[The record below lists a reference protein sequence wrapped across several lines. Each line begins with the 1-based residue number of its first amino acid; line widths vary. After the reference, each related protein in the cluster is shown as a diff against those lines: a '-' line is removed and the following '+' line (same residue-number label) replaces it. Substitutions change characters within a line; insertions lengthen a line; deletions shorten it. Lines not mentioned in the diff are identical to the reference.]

1 MQRQNLI
8 RKIILITVL
17 LFLSASISS
26 AVSDKPF
33 AHLNTAALA
42 QHSGGEFTF
51 AVFGD
56 FRPSRR
62 DRPYSEAFLKMF
74 DEINMISPSFILSMG
89 DAYYGYGGSFQRF
102 KNEIDY
108 FLSRIKSLDTP
119 FFNVI
124 GNHEVGGSLERENY
138 IKERFGNLYG
148 SFDYANSHFIL
159 LDTDEAGKEGTIQ
172 GEQLMWL
179 EKDIEANKNAENI
192 FVLMHRPLFSA
203 LDGEMNKGKSFRD
216 KSNRD
221 NLHRLFK
228 KYGVR
233 AVFAGHEHLFNE
245 TVKDGIKY
253 FITGGGGSPLYESPS
268 KGGFLHYLIVSVK
281 NKDIVIDVITPFN
294 LHVRNISGNDGFEQ
308 RAEVEISNTSHAEI
322 YIRNLVMKMP
332 RAEAGKYKV
341 KAISISTRGQTK
353 EHQAKINRV
362 KDNGDGTA
370 TVSIETRLQ
379 KNELVRIVLETE
391 I

>member
-8 RKIILITVL
+8 LKIIIIL
-17 LFLSASISS
+17 LLLSAGVSF

-33 AHLNTAALA
+33 THLNAVTLA

-62 DRPYSEAFLKMF
+62 DRPYSEAFLKML
-74 DEINMISPSFILSMG
+74 DEMNMIAPSFILSIG

-108 FLSRIKSLDTP
+108 FLSRIKPLDTP

-138 IKERFGNLYG
+138 IKGRFGNLYG
-148 SFDYANSHFIL
+148 SFDYANSHFIF
-159 LDTDEAGKEGTIQ
+159 LDTDETGKEGTIQ
-172 GEQLMWL
+172 GEQLRWL

-192 FVLMHRPLFSA
+192 FVFMHRPLFSA
-203 LDGEMNKGKSFRD
+203 IDADLNKGKSFKD

-221 NLHRLFK
+221 SIHSLFK

-233 AVFAGHEHLFNE
+233 AVFAGHEHLSSE

-253 FITGGGGSPLYESPS
+253 FITGGGGSPLYQSPS
-268 KGGFLHYLIVSVK
+268 KGGFLHYLIVRIK
-281 NKDIVIDVITPFN
+281 EKDMFIDVIAPYN

-308 RAEVEISNTSHAEI
+308 KAEIEVSNTSHADI
-322 YIRNLVMKMP
+322 HIRNLVFKMP
-332 RAEAGKYKV
+332 RTDADKYKV
-341 KAISISTRGQTK
+341 KAVSISTRGQAK
-353 EHQAKINRV
+353 EHQAKISRIR
-362 KDNGDGTA
+362 DNGDGTA
-370 TVSIETRLQ
+370 SVSIETHLQ
-379 KNELVRIVLETE
+379 KNELVRIVLETD

>member
-1 MQRQNLI
+1 MQEKNLLRKINLI
-8 RKIILITVL
+8 IILL
-17 LFLSASISS
+17 LLSAGVSF

-33 AHLNTAALA
+33 THLNPAALI
-42 QHSGGEFTF
+42 QPSTGEFTF

-62 DRPYSEAFLKMF
+62 DRPYSEAFLKML
-74 DEINMISPSFILSMG
+74 DEMNMISPSFILSVG

-124 GNHEVGGSLERENY
+124 GNHEAGGALERENY
-138 IKERFGNLYG
+138 IKDRFRNLYG
-148 SFDYANSHFIL
+148 SFDYGNSHFIL
-159 LDTDEAGKEGTIQ
+159 LDTDEAGREGTIQ
-172 GEQLMWL
+172 GEQLKWL

-203 LDGEMNKGKSFRD
+203 LDGELNKGKSFKD

-233 AVFAGHEHLFNE
+233 AVFAGHEHLFSE

-253 FITGGGGSPLYESPS
+253 FITGGGGSPLDQSPS
-268 KGGFLHYLIVSVK
+268 KGGFFHYLIVKVK
-281 NKDIVIDVITPFN
+281 DRDMVIDVIAPYN

-308 RAEVEISNTSHAEI
+308 KAEIEVSNTSHTDI
-322 YIRNLVMKMP
+322 YIRNLALKMP
-332 RAEAGKYKV
+332 RADADKYKA
-341 KAISISTRGQTK
+341 KAFSISSRGQTK
-353 EHQAKINRV
+353 EHQAKISGL
-362 KDNGDGTA
+362 KDNGDGTV
-370 TVSIETRLQ
+370 TVNIETHLQ
-379 KNELVRIVLETE
+379 KNELVRIVLETD